1 MAVLKALGGSNQVT
15 IGNTGG
21 GYPRRTTWTDPI
33 PLADA
38 GTPLNMYNPSL
49 TDPLSIYKTQP
60 AVRRVV
66 GWAARQF
73 GSVSWKAYQRVG
85 DTDRRRKQDSPM
97 ERLLNSPAKFS
108 TGFSL
113 RQNLLIDYMLY
124 DRWCLVFFPET
135 RTQPEKFLRVH
146 PSLLDVRTNWLGEV
160 KQLVILNPTAGEPDI
175 DITDAPVAFSSGWA
189 GPDGGGI
196 SPLQTLR
203 DILQES
209 RRAVQWRDH
218 QWENSPKLTGLLVHP
233 GEYKAGEK
241 RDAFLQSWRQWRD
254 MPRAGGTPLL
264 ENGMDYKQL
273 TAMSPKD
280 AMDLEGRKLT
290 NEEVTT
296 AYFNYP
302 ELLGLREST
311 FSNMIAFRQMIHGQV
326 LGPHYVDFAQAFNAG
341 LVDAVDGRPKIYVE
355 ADRESAVA
363 GSFLEQAQ
371 MLSTLTGRPIMTAAE
386 GRARLNLPHLE
397 GTDELIVPMN
407 VTEGGQASPQDSGSQ
422 NRKPNTEP
430 EQETPK

>member
-1 MAVLKALGGSNQVT
+1 MAVLKALGGGNQVT
-15 IGNTGG
+15 IGSGS
-21 GYPRRTTWTDPI
+21 PRRTSWTDPI

-38 GTPLNMYNPSL
+38 GTPLNMYNPGA
-49 TDPLSIYKTQP
+49 TDPLSIYKSQP
-60 AVRRVV
+60 AVRRVC

-73 GSVSWKAYQRVG
+73 ASVSWKAYQRVG
-85 DTDRRRKQDSPM
+85 DTDRRRRSNSPA
-97 ERLLNSPAKFS
+97 EQLLNQPAKFS
-108 TGFSL
+108 TGYSL

-124 DRWCLVFFPET
+124 DRWCLVFFPAT
-135 RTQPEKFLRVH
+135 RTLPAKLLRVH
-146 PSLLDVRTNWLGEV
+146 PPLLDVRTNWLGEV
-160 KQLVILNPTAGEPDI
+160 LQLVILNPVAGEPDI
-175 DITDAPVAFSSGWA
+175 DITDAPVAFSAGWSGPA
-189 GPDGGGI
+189 GGGI

-203 DILQES
+203 DILKES

-233 GEYKAGEK
+233 TEYKDPVK
-241 RDAFLQSWRQWRD
+241 RENFLQTWRQWRD
-254 MPRAGGTPLL
+254 TPRAGGTPLL

-273 TAMSPKD
+273 NSMSPKD
-280 AMDLEGRKLT
+280 AMDLEGRRLT
-290 NEEVTT
+290 NEEVST

-302 ELLGLREST
+302 ELLGMRESS

-326 LGPHYVDFAQAFNAG
+326 LGPHYVDFGQAFNSG
-341 LVDAVDGRPKIYVE
+341 LVQAMDATPKLYVE

-371 MLSTLTGRPIMTAAE
+371 LLTTLTGRPIMTAAE
-386 GRARLNLPHLE
+386 GRARLNLPHLD

-407 VTEGGQASPQDSGSQ
+407 VTEGGQASAHDSGSQ